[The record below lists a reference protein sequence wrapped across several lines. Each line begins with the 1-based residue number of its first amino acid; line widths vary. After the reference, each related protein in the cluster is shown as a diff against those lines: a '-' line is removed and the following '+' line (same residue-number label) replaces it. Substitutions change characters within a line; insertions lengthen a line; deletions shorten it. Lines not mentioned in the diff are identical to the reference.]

1 MTPGRIISK
10 AGGELPG
17 GYWQSFRWMP
27 HPELALHIR
36 GYIGYF
42 ESSSQRVRR
51 RELPAGEV
59 ALIISLGPQWSSI
72 DPVTGASIGTLR
84 TFIAGLDD
92 TYNLVDSEAS
102 GAAIQVDFTPI
113 GARQLLQLPMHLVSK
128 RTTELTDLLGSEAD
142 RLVEQLVEA
151 PDWHGRFLTLDNFL
165 LTRIRRYERST
176 REIDWAWRQLVL
188 SRGSIRV
195 QQISEQ
201 LGWTR
206 KRLVK
211 AFRDEIGIPPKVLAR
226 VLRFRRALAEFNAQ
240 QISDF
245 SQVAAECGYSDQA
258 HMIRDFKD
266 LSGLTPVELVRLYS
280 PDAGTIE
287 RQPNSPEARSE

>member
-1 MTPGRIISK
+1 
-10 AGGELPG
+10 
-17 GYWQSFRWMP
+17 MP
-27 HPELALHIR
+27 HPELAPHIR
-36 GYIGYF
+36 GYSGYF

-59 ALIISLGPQWSSI
+59 ALIISLGPQWRSI

-92 TYNLVDSEAS
+92 TYSLVDSETS

-142 RLVEQLVEA
+142 RLVEQLVETQ
-151 PDWHGRFLTLDNFL
+151 DWHGRFLTLDNFL
-165 LTRIRRYERST
+165 LSRIRRYQRST
-176 REIDWAWRQLVL
+176 REIDWAWRQLDL

-226 VLRFRRALAEFNAQ
+226 VLRFRKALAEFNAQ
-240 QISDF
+240 KINDF
-245 SQVAAECGYSDQA
+245 SQLAAECGYSDQA

-266 LSGLTPVELVRLYS
+266 LSGLTPVELVRVYS

-287 RQPNSPEARSE
+287 SQPNSPEARSE

>member
-1 MTPGRIISK
+1 VTHGRIISK
-10 AGGELPG
+10 AGGLLPC

-36 GYIGYF
+36 GYNGYF

-72 DPVTGASIGTLR
+72 DPVTGTSIGTLR
-84 TFIAGLDD
+84 AFIAGLDD
-92 TYNLVDSEAS
+92 TYSLVDSETS

-128 RTTELTDLLGSEAD
+128 RTTELTDLFGSEAD
-142 RLVEQLVEA
+142 RLVEQLAEA

-165 LTRIRRYERST
+165 LSRIRRSQRPT
-176 REIDWAWRQLVL
+176 REIDWAWRQLDL

-195 QQISEQ
+195 AKITEQ

-211 AFRDEIGIPPKVLAR
+211 AFRDEVGIPPKVLAR
-226 VLRFRRALAEFNAQ
+226 VLRFRRALVEFNART
-240 QISDF
+240 IVDF
-245 SQVAAECGYSDQA
+245 SQLAVECGYSDQA
-258 HMIRDFKD
+258 HMIREFKD
-266 LSGLTPVELVRLYS
+266 LSGLTPVELVQLYS
-280 PDAGTIE
+280 PDAGVIE
-287 RQPNSPEARSE
+287 G

>member
-36 GYIGYF
+36 GYNGYF
-42 ESSSQRVRR
+42 ENSSQRVRR

-59 ALIISLGPQWSSI
+59 ALIISLGPQWRSI
-72 DPVTGASIGTLR
+72 DPVTEASIGMLR
-84 TFIAGLDD
+84 TFVAGLDD
-92 TYNLVDSEAS
+92 TYSLVDSDTP

-113 GARQLLQLPMHLVSK
+113 GAGQLLQLPMHLVSK
-128 RTTELTDLLGSEAD
+128 RTTELNDLLGSEAD
-142 RLVEQLVEA
+142 RLVERLVEA
-151 PDWHGRFLTLDNFL
+151 RDWPSRFLKLDNFL
-165 LTRIRRYERST
+165 LSRIRRYERPT
-176 REIDWAWRQLVL
+176 REIDWAWRQLDL

-195 QQISEQ
+195 QKISEQ

-211 AFRDEIGIPPKVLAR
+211 AFRDEVGIPPKALAR
-226 VLRFRRALAEFNAQ
+226 VLRFRRALAQFTSQ
-240 QISDF
+240 KDF
-245 SQVAAECGYSDQA
+245 SQLAAECGYSDQA

-266 LSGLTPVELVRLYS
+266 LSGLTPADLVRVYS
-280 PDAGTIE
+280 PEAGTIE
-287 RQPNSPEARSE
+287 R